1 MPIRSIQTILTAL
14 IAVFLLGGA
23 IQSASTQEP
32 LGPDAVAAIGA
43 SDIVPIL
50 FRIDYRDATSY
61 LYGSI
66 HAATPAAIPPP
77 QLAREAF
84 ASTHKLVTEVRID
97 TLDRFEIDSAIFER
111 ATMPEGQLL
120 TEVLNPEQGDLI
132 YQWSVHNR
140 MSMSWLDHFKPW
152 FIETWVSNLSAVPAG
167 LSVENGLDAYFS
179 EQAVSAGMPQ
189 EGLETIDEQLDAI
202 SIGTVEEQAISL
214 VNTLRENQTTTA
226 LVGLFLA
233 WCDADADAIAQMITE
248 AYSGHPFFE
257 RQYTALIV
265 DRNLK
270 WVEKLDLMIGAG
282 ESIFVVVGTGHLVGE
297 SSVPELL
304 ANRGY
309 VVTRVVAEED
319 LE

>member
-1 MPIRSIQTILTAL
+1 
-14 IAVFLLGGA
+14 
-23 IQSASTQEP
+23 
-32 LGPDAVAAIGA
+32 
-43 SDIVPIL
+43 
-50 FRIDYRDATSY
+50 
-61 LYGSI
+61 
-66 HAATPAAIPPP
+66 
-77 QLAREAF
+77 
-84 ASTHKLVTEVRID
+84 
-97 TLDRFEIDSAIFER
+97 
-111 ATMPEGQLL
+111 
-120 TEVLNPEQGDLI
+120 
-132 YQWSVHNR
+132 
-140 MSMSWLDHFKPW
+140 
-152 FIETWVSNLSAVPAG
+152 
-167 LSVENGLDAYFS
+167 
-179 EQAVSAGMPQ
+179 
-189 EGLETIDEQLDAI
+189 
-202 SIGTVEEQAISL
+202 
-214 VNTLRENQTTTA
+214 